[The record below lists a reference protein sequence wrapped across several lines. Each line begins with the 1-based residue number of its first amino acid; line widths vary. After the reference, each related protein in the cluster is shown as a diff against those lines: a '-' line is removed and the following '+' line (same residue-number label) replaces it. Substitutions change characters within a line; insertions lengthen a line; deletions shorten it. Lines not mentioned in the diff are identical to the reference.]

1 MIGASLI
8 NSIINM
14 LEGSKESFK
23 PQMDKFFKN
32 IIKILNNIKDFKD
45 ELKLYDDFI
54 IHVYIKDLDFN
65 LWIKMIGGSL
75 NYHSNYYE
83 PNPDNLRVVHYI
95 LTSDLISKILMR
107 EMTASEAYF
116 KGLLEFEG
124 EMSDV
129 LISRN
134 LLNLFF
140 KLLDLSLNE

>member
-129 LISRN
+129 LISLN

>member
-129 LISRN
+129 LVSRN

>member
-1 MIGASLI
+1 
-8 NSIINM
+8 M

-95 LTSDLISKILMR
+95 LNSDLISKILMR

-129 LISRN
+129 LVSRN

>member
-45 ELKLYDDFI
+45 ELKLYDDLI